1 MTEEQIQK
9 AFNGR
14 WRIKGQN
21 IQQALEMMLIEY
33 RIDYVKK
40 LCLDFFR
47 TGILL
52 TDNSSCVENP
62 PKIYANDENGMITI
76 LSEDEQFDYW
86 WNLYG
91 KKIDRAKCERKW
103 NKLTLAEKEACIA
116 ATPAYV
122 ASTPD
127 LQFRRHPMTYLNNKS
142 WENQIIPRNNATN
155 TKPSLEQQRLEKL
168 ASLLTE

>member
-1 MTEEQIQK
+1 MTEKQILQ

-14 WRIKGQN
+14 WRIKSTDFMS
-21 IQQALEMMLIEY
+21 LDTTLFH
-33 RIDYVKK
+33 RIKE

-52 TDNSSCVENP
+52 GDNDCVVNP
-62 PKIYANDENGMITI
+62 PGTI
-76 LSEDEQFDYW
+76 QIDTDRIPNVIPPDKLFDYW
-86 WNLYG
+86 WDMYG

-103 NKLTLAEKEACIA
+103 NKLTIAERQACID

-127 LQFRRHPMTYLNNKS
+127 LQYRRHPATYLNNKS
-142 WENQIIPRNNATN
+142 WENQIIPHNNATN
-155 TKPSLEQQRLEKL
+155 KPSLEQQRLDKL
-168 ASLLTE
+168 ADILAG

>member
-1 MTEEQIQK
+1 MTMTDEQILK

-14 WRIKGQN
+14 WRIKQHVFSAEDHVQGE
-21 IQQALEMMLIEY
+21 IKA
-33 RIDYVKK
+33 

-47 TGILL
+47 AGILL
-52 TDNSSCVENP
+52 AE
-62 PKIYANDENGMITI
+62 
-76 LSEDEQFDYW
+76 SEKPQAEVSADSPAEPTAPMSAIMKADGEVTFSTW

-103 NKLTLAEKEACIA
+103 NKLTLAERQACIA

-127 LQFRRHPMTYLNNKS
+127 LQFRRHPATYLNNKS
-142 WENQIIPRNNATN
+142 WENQIIPRNNANSKT
-155 TKPSLEQQRLEKL
+155 SIDQQRLDKL
-168 ASLLTE
+168 ADILEV